1 MVWLFV
7 LIPLSFMAGVVIVG
21 SIKETYFSQG
31 YLTGD
36 CYDTHKSEGY
46 NAYCQGQSNQFKYY
60 TGGR

>member
-7 LIPLSFMAGVVIVG
+7 LIPFSFMMGVVIVG
-21 SIKETYFSQG
+21 SIKERYFSQG

-36 CYDTHKSEGY
+36 CYDTHKNEGY
-46 NAYCQGQSNQFKYY
+46 EAYCRGQSNHLKFW

>member
-7 LIPLSFMAGVVIVG
+7 LIPLSFMAGVVIVV

-36 CYDTHKSEGY
+36 CYDTHKSEAY
-46 NAYCQGQSNQFKYY
+46 NAYWNGQSNQARGSYCAW
-60 TGGR
+60 

>member
-46 NAYCQGQSNQFKYY
+46 NAYCQGQSNQLKFW

>member
-46 NAYCQGQSNQFKYY
+46 KAYCQGQSHQFKYY